1 MRGGRD
7 GYPVTNLV
15 LWTNMVLSAILPEF
29 SDAAAKLKLPVPI
42 PITQADVTRFHCSQ
56 IEKHLSVKVWLRSG
70 PSLWYAYGG
79 VTAVELPSAYY
90 KLQDPRDIPKFFG
103 TPKLGEAECLEIA
116 LKAVEALG
124 YTNVLRGLPP
134 TNVEKGPELDGQK
147 VPRYNFHW
155 RDTIDDGRVIT
166 ADVEVDSE
174 KGAVKDLFL
183 VGRAFRRPEP
193 AVAKLRAPPRPLGKK
208 ENLPPEAELLP
219 PAHQTR
225 MLQVIWPQVVEFLE
239 RIGQP
244 KPAGGVEQEL
254 NLERTKCFR
263 FHGSLNSV
271 MVTRKGELICY
282 QRGQIFRYDAPDA
295 YTSERYLLETKL
307 DRDDFVTQ
315 WVYTDEELTSRIG
328 RLLVDQLKLDKVRFG
343 LGPNWVLRMSD
354 KRIRG
359 QPAHRRVVWD
369 YGPPRT
375 EEQVNEELQG
385 LFRPFWARVEADSV
399 TGELKCLILEVSRL
413 DPKPEPD
420 LGPIASDLKPEPTE
434 DKAKQKGETLNA
446 K

>member
-1 MRGGRD
+1 
-7 GYPVTNLV
+7 
-15 LWTNMVLSAILPEF
+15 MVFTALLPGF

-42 PITQADVTRFHCSQ
+42 PITQADVARFHCSQ
-56 IEKHLSVKVWLRSG
+56 IEKNLGVKVWLRSG
-70 PSLWYAYGG
+70 PSLWYAFGG
-79 VTAVELPSAYY
+79 VVAVELPSAYY
-90 KLQDPRDIPKFFG
+90 KVQNPRDIPKFFG
-103 TPKLGEAECLEIA
+103 TPKLGEAECLELA

-134 TNVEKGPELDGQK
+134 SKVEKGPELDGQK

-155 RDTIDDGRVIT
+155 KDTIDDGLVIT
-166 ADVEVDSE
+166 AHVEVDSE
-174 KGAVKDLFL
+174 KGVVTDLFL
-183 VGRAFRRPEP
+183 LGDAFRRPEP
-193 AVAKLRAPPRPLGKK
+193 ALAQLRAPPRPPGKK
-208 ENLPPEAELLP
+208 ENLPPEAELLSL
-219 PAHQTR
+219 AQQTR

-254 NLERTKCFR
+254 NLERTKSFR
-263 FHGSLNSV
+263 FNGSLNSL
-271 MVTRKGELICY
+271 MVTRKGELVCY
-282 QRGQIFRYDAPDA
+282 QRGQIFRYDSPDA

-328 RLLVDQLKLDKVRFG
+328 RLLVERLKLPKERFG
-343 LGPNWVLRMSD
+343 LGPNFTYRLRH
-354 KRIRG
+354 KRIPGR
-359 QPAHRRVVWD
+359 PAQRRVVWD

-413 DPKPEPD
+413 DPKPEPN
-420 LGPIASDLKPEPTE
+420 LGAECSSLS
-434 DKAKQKGETLNA
+434 N
-446 K
+446 